1 MKEKIFQALKTKFKN
16 LGFGDKAFEGV
27 AAFLATTITEE
38 DQIETGIS
46 GVEPLLKSF
55 QGDIDKRVNDA
66 VTKAKTD
73 AKAEAEEELK
83 KKQQKQDP
91 QTPPPAGGGS
101 EPGNPHDTNDQLKAL
116 LADVTKPLVET
127 VKALQTEL
135 QVIKSTKTVETRKS
149 RLEEALKES
158 TPKYKE
164 TILKAFA
171 RMNFDKDEDFEA
183 YLDEVTED
191 AKGFVQDEAD
201 QSLAGIAKPGG
212 IKGGKQT
219 KEATQEELNELLG
232 TI

>member
-91 QTPPPAGGGS
+91 PTPPTGGKEES
-101 EPGNPHDTNDQLKAL
+101 ESKDSAEQLKAL
-116 LADVTKPLVET
+116 LADVTQPLLET
-127 VKALQTEL
+127 VQALQTEL
-135 QVIKSTKTVETRKS
+135 QMIKSTKTTETRKS

>member
-1 MKEKIFQALKTKFKN
+1 MKEKIFQALKTKSKN

-38 DQIETGIS
+38 DQIETGIA

-101 EPGNPHDTNDQLKAL
+101 EPESKDTAEQLKAL
-116 LADVTKPLVET
+116 LADVTQPL
-127 VKALQTEL
+127 
-135 QVIKSTKTVETRKS
+135 
-149 RLEEALKES
+149 
-158 TPKYKE
+158 
-164 TILKAFA
+164 
-171 RMNFDKDEDFEA
+171 
-183 YLDEVTED
+183 LD
-191 AKGFVQDEAD
+191 
-201 QSLAGIAKPGG
+201 
-212 IKGGKQT
+212 
-219 KEATQEELNELLG
+219 
-232 TI
+232 